1 MEWSLEPNWCWP
13 VHVFNLLIC
22 KGAKI
27 HICGLEPGRF
37 LPHHT
42 LGVQSFPF
50 SSSHLSLLFP
60 LLDGSPALS
69 TSCEPSP
76 SPDRKT
82 FLFVTVSAALS
93 APPFST
99 NCLECASFTGHYFS
113 KKFKHGMPF
122 NFSECIPSLEIL
134 AVRVIPF
141 LVWCVCCLISFNFT
155 SISLI
160 LF

>member
-1 MEWSLEPNWCWP
+1 MLSIFWDVKHFWFQKYSHPSWP
-13 VHVFNLLIC
+13 VPSAPVL
-22 KGAKI
+22 
-27 HICGLEPGRF
+27 
-37 LPHHT
+37 
-42 LGVQSFPF
+42 SFPC
-50 SSSHLSLLFP
+50 SSARLSLVFS
-60 LLDGSPALS
+60 LLGCSPALS

-76 SPDRKT
+76 STDRKT
-82 FLFVTVSAALS
+82 FLFVTVFAVLS

-122 NFSECIPSLEIL
+122 NFSECIPSLEIW